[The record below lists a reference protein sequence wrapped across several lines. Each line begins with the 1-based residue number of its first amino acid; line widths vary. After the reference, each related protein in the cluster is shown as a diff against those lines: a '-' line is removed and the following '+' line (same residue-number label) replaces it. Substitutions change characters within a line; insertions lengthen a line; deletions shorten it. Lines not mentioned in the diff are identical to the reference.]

1 MSIQLA
7 KMKTKRLRL
16 TVRQRLDIL
25 EEYEAGADVNMLAVK
40 YGTDDLG
47 IMSIWDARERLK
59 KFASNYV
66 DYAVR
71 VNMKRPKFEEL
82 DYALHEWFQSQR
94 ESGVHI
100 TNKMLRKKAL
110 ALHKSLY
117 SKNGEKAYFIAS
129 MCWIKNFKRRFGI
142 PNLTPQIKLCSRND
156 IALDEDTVTTQNIN
170 TEEFG
175 KLSWDLDVNEIDVNL
190 MEINTT
196 PEPATPKLKTYSRPQ
211 KKVRTYYN
219 LKHEMLN
226 ATIRCICYET
236 V

>member
-1 MSIQLA
+1 MSIQLP

-25 EEYEAGADVNMLAVK
+25 EQYEKGADVNMLAVK

-47 IMSIWDARERLK
+47 IMTVLDSKERLQ
-59 KFASNYV
+59 KFASNFV

-71 VNMKRPKFEEL
+71 VNMKRPKFEKL

-117 SKNGEKAYFIAS
+117 NKKEKKSYFIAS

-142 PNLTPQIKLCSRND
+142 PSLTPQIKLFSRND
-156 IALDEDTVTTQNIN
+156 ISLDEDTVTTQNMN
-170 TEEFG
+170 TTEFG
-175 KLSWDLDVNEIDVNL
+175 KLSWDIDVNEIDANL
-190 MEINTT
+190 MEIIET
-196 PEPATPKLKTYSRPQ
+196 PEPTTPKLKTYSRPQ
-211 KKVRTYYN
+211 KKVSTYV
-219 LKHEMLN
+219 
-226 ATIRCICYET
+226 I
-236 V
+236 

>member
-1 MSIQLA
+1 MSIPLR

-25 EEYEAGADVNMLAVK
+25 EEYEAGADIYMLAVK

-47 IMSIWDARERLK
+47 IMSVLHSKDRLQ

-71 VNMKRPKFEEL
+71 VNMKRPKFEKL

-94 ESGVHI
+94 ENGHYIS
-100 TNKMLRKKAL
+100 NKMLRKKAL
-110 ALHKSLY
+110 ALHKTIY
-117 SKNGEKAYFIAS
+117 NKKGKKTYFIAS

-142 PNLTPQIKLCSRND
+142 PNLTTQIKLCSRND
-156 IALDEDTVTTQNIN
+156 ISLDEDIVTTQNIN

-175 KLSWDLDVNEIDVNL
+175 KLSWDLDVNEIDMQL
-190 MEINTT
+190 LESAK
-196 PEPATPKLKTYSRPQ
+196 PEPITPKLKTYSRPQ
-211 KKVRTYYN
+211 KKVSRISFKNKMPIANT
-219 LKHEMLN
+219 
-226 ATIRCICYET
+226 
-236 V
+236 

>member
-1 MSIQLA
+1 MPIELS

-25 EEYEAGADVNMLAVK
+25 EEYERGADVNMLAVK
-40 YGTDDLG
+40 YGTDDFG
-47 IMSIWDARERLK
+47 IMSVLDSKERLQ

-71 VNMKRPKFEEL
+71 VNMKRPKFEKL

-94 ESGVHI
+94 ESGTYI

-117 SKNGEKAYFIAS
+117 NKKGDKGYFIAS

-142 PNLTPQIKLCSRND
+142 PNLSPQIKLCSRDD
-156 IALDEDTVTTQNIN
+156 IALDENTVTTQNIN

-175 KLSWDLDVNEIDVNL
+175 KLSWDLDVNEIDATV
-190 MEINTT
+190 MEITI
-196 PEPATPKLKTYSRPQ
+196 PEPTIPKLKTYSRPQ
-211 KKVRTYYN
+211 KKVSGYI
-219 LKHEMLN
+219 HEL
-226 ATIRCICYET
+226 
-236 V
+236 